1 MRYALLSLLV
11 LASCTLPEPVWDTH
25 PPAAKPAPAPPPA
38 RVIDPNFGF
47 IYGRVTVNGKKPS
60 LISLDPQGEEQTT
73 DGNRGKYRV
82 KVLEDGSYY
91 AENVP
96 PGRYFVDFEVSG
108 VQIPIPRKSDF
119 KQSGASETKA
129 IAIKPMELYFM
140 GALQMSLMEADA
152 AYAGET
158 PIKSFELEFD
168 ETIDDIGLL
177 RKLLKEPALSQGD
190 WSAKIREEIKRLDS
204 ERGGVNK

>member
-1 MRYALLSLLV
+1 MRYVLLMLGLLS
-11 LASCTLPEPVWDTH
+11 SCTFPELAPETR
-25 PPAAKPAPAPPPA
+25 PETARPAPAPAPA
-38 RVIDPNFGF
+38 RVIDPDFGF

-60 LISLDPQGEEQTT
+60 RISLDPQDEEQTT
-73 DGNRGKYRV
+73 DGNRRKYRV

-129 IAIKPMELYFM
+129 IEIKPTELYFM
-140 GALQMSLMEADA
+140 GALQMSLMEADG

-168 ETIDDIGLL
+168 ENTDEVGFL
-177 RKLLKEPALSQGD
+177 RKLLKEPALSQGG
-190 WSAKIREEIKRLDS
+190 WSDKIREEIKRLNS
-204 ERGGVNK
+204 AQGGEKK